1 VEYFN
6 IFLENL
12 FDGGFDIDTTDIR
25 CCLAEADGNDPA
37 TEIDAATLS
46 AFYSGAGFAG
56 SEFDGANYA
65 RKVLAG
71 VADARDDTLDLVK
84 LSADDYTIS
93 SLGAGTNP
101 VKGALIYAHVTD
113 DTDSWPIA
121 WLPYASNQ
129 NPSGADFPV
138 SFHADGF
145 CQIKQAAG
153 SADVRF
159 FNVMKSRMVNGLF
172 NFATDDVRIALAMN
186 DATNDC
192 MTETDEDTLDA
203 FFSAAGFDTVEF
215 DGANYARQILAGKSV
230 STEYGNDLVR
240 LVCTDPTIASLGAG
254 TYNVNGVLV
263 YLHVTDDSDSIPLF
277 YRKFSPEQTPDGSTF
292 DITFG
297 TNKLCRIAKA

>member
-1 VEYFN
+1 MEYFN
-6 IFLENL
+6 KGLEKL
-12 FDGGFDIDTTDIR
+12 FNGGFDIDTLDIR
-25 CCLAEADGNDPA
+25 CALAEADGNDPA

-56 SEFDGANYA
+56 SEFDGTNYA

-71 VADARDDTLDLVK
+71 LADTRDDVNDLVK

-93 SLGAGTNP
+93 SLGAGSNAIT
-101 VKGALIYAHVTD
+101 GALIYCHVTN
-113 DTDSWPIA
+113 DTDSWPIV

-129 NPSGADFPV
+129 SPTGADFPV

-145 CQIKQAAG
+145 YKITQAAG
-153 SADVRF
+153 ATDVRF
-159 FNVMKSRMVNGLF
+159 FNAMKSRMVNGLF
-172 NFATDDVRIALAMN
+172 DFAGDDIRCALSMN
-186 DATNDC
+186 DAVNDC

-203 FFSAAGFDTVEF
+203 FFSASGFSTVEF
-215 DGANYARQILAGKSV
+215 NGANYARQTLTTKSV

-240 LVCTDPTIASLGAG
+240 LVCDDPQIASLGAG
-254 TYNVNGVLV
+254 TYPVNGALI
-263 YLHVTDDSDSIPLF
+263 YLHVTDDTDSIPLL
-277 YRKFSPEQTPDGSTF
+277 YRKFSPEQTPNGANF